1 MTPERRVYAGI
12 YALVAL
18 VLLIAFRVKK
28 INAAEMPTNDKPK
41 EELALVKNSGFY
53 FIPMAYYKPE
63 TRIAGGAVFITYF
76 RRKGDPEPETDGS
89 VKKLPI
95 DVRASSIA
103 TTLTYTQNK
112 QVIWQF
118 YPELYLD
125 NERYHVMAD
134 TQYLY
139 YPNRFYGIGN
149 DTPGRNKEDYTSELF
164 SNRSD
169 LQRKFAPGLYL
180 GIVHQYQWNRLREYE
195 ENGQLAPPSISNR
208 LKQVEEDGRLDMRAI
223 PGTKEGRASGTGVSV
238 SYDYRDN
245 VQSARSGGFYQ
256 LSAVRFDGVFGSD
269 YNFTDINIELRQ
281 YVPLWRDYMI
291 GFHYYMNTI
300 FGKAPFEMLSMLGGR
315 RLMRG
320 IYEGRY
326 RDNHS
331 IIAQVEYRMPLVW
344 RFSLAAFASVGDVAH
359 EMEDFDIKEFKIA
372 YGGGLRFDINPVERI
387 RARIDVG
394 RSESLT
400 AFYVTIGEAF

>member
-1 MTPERRVYAGI
+1 MTRGKRIYSIPCILAVFALWIAFSGMEI
-12 YALVAL
+12 YA
-18 VLLIAFRVKK
+18 
-28 INAAEMPTNDKPK
+28 K
-41 EELALVKNSGFY
+41 ELPDDDQTKEDLALVKNSGFY

-76 RRKGDPEPETDGS
+76 RRKGDPEPETNGS

-125 NERYHVMAD
+125 KERYHVMAD

-149 DTPGRNKEDYTSELF
+149 DTPERDRENYTSEIL

-180 GIVHQYQWNRLREYE
+180 GIVHQYQWNRLREYNE
-195 ENGQLAPPSISNR
+195 DGQLAPRTYLNTLQYNER
-208 LKQVEEDGRLDMRAI
+208 DGWHIQRAI
-223 PGTKEGRASGTGVSV
+223 PGTKEGRVSGTGVSV

-245 VQSARSGGFYQ
+245 IQSARSGGFYQ

-269 YNFTDINIELRQ
+269 YDFTDINIELRQ
-281 YVPLWRDYMI
+281 YLPLWRDYMI

-300 FGKAPFEMLSMLGGR
+300 FGKAPFEMLSILGGR

-331 IIAQVEYRMPLVW
+331 MIAQVVW

-387 RARIDVG
+387 RARLDVG
-394 RSESLT
+394 RSEELT
-400 AFYVTIGEAF
+400 AVYVTIGEAF

>member
-1 MTPERRVYAGI
+1 MAPGKGI
-12 YALVAL
+12 YSRICALA
-18 VLLIAFRVKK
+18 
-28 INAAEMPTNDKPK
+28 T
-41 EELALVKNSGFY
+41 LALLTAFSGGVSRAEEKQSPVKNAGFY

-76 RRKGDPEPETDGS
+76 RRKGEPEPETDGT
-89 VKKLPI
+89 VPKLPV

-103 TTLTYTQNK
+103 TTITYTQNK
-112 QVIWQF
+112 QVIWQL
-118 YPELYLD
+118 YPELYID
-125 NERYHVMAD
+125 NERYHVAAD
-134 TQYLY
+134 MQYLY

-149 DTPGRNKEDYTSELF
+149 KTPGRDREDYTSEVL

-195 ENGQLAPPSISNR
+195 R
-208 LKQVEEDGRLDMRAI
+208 DGRLAPRTYWNTLKYDEREGWRMQRNI
-223 PGTKEGRASGTGVSV
+223 PGIKEGRASGTGISI
-238 SYDYRDN
+238 SFDYRDN
-245 VQSARSGGFYQ
+245 IQSARSGGFYQ
-256 LSAVRFDGVFGSD
+256 LSAIRFDGAFGSD
-269 YNFTDINIELRQ
+269 YDFTDINLELRQ
-281 YVPLWRDYMI
+281 YLPLWRDYMI

-300 FGKAPFEMLSMLGGR
+300 FGKAPFEMLSILGGR

-331 IIAQVEYRMPLVW
+331 MIAQVEYRMPLVW
-344 RFSLAAFASVGDVAH
+344 RFSLAAFASAGEVAH
-359 EMEDFDIKEFKIA
+359 DMEDFDLREFKIA

-387 RARIDVG
+387 RARLDVA
-394 RSESLT
+394 RSEELT
-400 AFYVTIGEAF
+400 AVYVTIGEAF